1 MGVRRDPVRDSQ
13 PDCAA
18 VPLPDCPVAVGAAM
32 TRDDL
37 ITAAVIMAAWAAL
50 ILTGVVRP

>member
-1 MGVRRDPVRDSQ
+1 
-13 PDCAA
+13 
-18 VPLPDCPVAVGAAM
+18 VGAAM